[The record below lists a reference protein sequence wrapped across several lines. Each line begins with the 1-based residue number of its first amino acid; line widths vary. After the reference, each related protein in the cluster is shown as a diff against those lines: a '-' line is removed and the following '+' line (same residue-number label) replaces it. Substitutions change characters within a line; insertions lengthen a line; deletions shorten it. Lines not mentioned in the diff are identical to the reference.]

1 MLSDDI
7 KAEQAALNAEMDS
20 YRARGL
26 LVPMELWRRVGD
38 VQVRLAQALRAERSP
53 AAPDEGPTYRYRVS
67 FDCTEPTWRRIRE
80 CLSGLPTANRG
91 FTFEAVPGAE
101 SIPFSAAQG
110 EVSRGFGGEAGPSSG
125 GTRSDSAEKLLK
137 EAG

>member
-80 CLSGLPTANRG
+80 YLDAQPTDNLG
-91 FTFEAVPGAE
+91 FTFEAVPGSE
-101 SIPFSAAQG
+101 GIPFSAARG
-110 EVSRGFGGEAGPSSG
+110 EVSRGFGGEAGPNSG
-125 GTRSDSAEKLLK
+125 GTRSDSAENRLR